1 MPNELILPKIN
12 NFVYVD
18 YENTKGQTMKPKI
31 AVVTISGRAYY
42 LLVNELKRK
51 KASFLSLTPNDNIP
65 IDVKV
70 VITTEKERS
79 RITHENVL
87 TYEEDKNPAEV
98 VDEAIRVVRG
108 KRIYDRL
115 VVGVDPGQ
123 NLGVAVL
130 GDGEVL
136 QTKSCS
142 NLRETLDAI
151 KEVLSRTPANC
162 AIVRIGSGV
171 PSFVEELSNRLNE
184 VLPEN
189 VTIESVREEG
199 TSQSFGQTSHR
210 RGKRDVNSAIKIGQ
224 RQGKALP
231 RRRIDKR
238 DPSG

>member
-1 MPNELILPKIN
+1 
-12 NFVYVD
+12 
-18 YENTKGQTMKPKI
+18 MKPKI
-31 AVVTISGRAYY
+31 AVATISGKAYY

-51 KASFLSLTPNDNIP
+51 NAPFLSLTPNDNIP

-79 RITHENVL
+79 KITHGNVL
-87 TYEEDKNPAEV
+87 TYEQDRDAAEV

-108 KRIYDRL
+108 KRVYDRL

-130 GDGEVL
+130 GDGKILE
-136 QTKSCS
+136 TKSCS
-142 NLRETLDAI
+142 NLGETLNAI
-151 KEVLSRTPANC
+151 KDVFSRTPANRV
-162 AIVRIGSGV
+162 IVRIGSGV
-171 PSFVEELSNRLNE
+171 PSFVEELSNRLND

-199 TSQSFGQTSHR
+199 TSQPLGETSHR

-224 RQGKALP
+224 RKGKVLP
-231 RRRIDKR
+231 RRKKVDKR
-238 DPSG
+238 GSSR